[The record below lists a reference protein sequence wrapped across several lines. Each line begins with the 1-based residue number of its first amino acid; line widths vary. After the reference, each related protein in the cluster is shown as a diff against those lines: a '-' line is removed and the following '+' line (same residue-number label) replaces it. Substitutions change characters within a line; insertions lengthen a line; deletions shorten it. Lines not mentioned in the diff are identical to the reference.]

1 VYLYHHVYH
10 PLSPSTEGP
19 VGDWMNRVRQVG
31 VSNFPLGG
39 ESNPL
44 YNFHLRPITREKAS
58 SLVVWAT
65 LILGEK
71 KNLN

>member
-1 VYLYHHVYH
+1 MYSYHHVYH

-39 ESNPL
+39 EPL
-44 YNFHLRPITREKAS
+44 LEANHKGESKLACSVGHTNI
-58 SLVVWAT
+58 
-65 LILGEK
+65 GEK